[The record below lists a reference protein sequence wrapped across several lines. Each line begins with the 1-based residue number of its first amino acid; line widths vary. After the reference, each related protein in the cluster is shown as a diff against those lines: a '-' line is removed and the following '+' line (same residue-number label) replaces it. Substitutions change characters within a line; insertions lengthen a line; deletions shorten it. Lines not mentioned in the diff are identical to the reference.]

1 MRQRIW
7 SLDFPFPEAA
17 MIERPQTLGAGRVRP
32 KDSELKF
39 LVAAFIKRVGLG
51 PKQIDAV
58 SCLDLERRQR
68 TPDA

>member
-1 MRQRIW
+1 
-7 SLDFPFPEAA
+7 